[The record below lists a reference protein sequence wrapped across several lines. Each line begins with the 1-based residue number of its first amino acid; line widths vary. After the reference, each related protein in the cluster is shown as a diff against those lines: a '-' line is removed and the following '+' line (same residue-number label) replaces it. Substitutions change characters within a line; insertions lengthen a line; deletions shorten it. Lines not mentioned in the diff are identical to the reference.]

1 VSKEELAERRR
12 RRDELLAQRAAM
24 GAWRDRLLARR
35 KKYLRAH
42 QDLLHRLTQQG

>member
-1 VSKEELAERRR
+1 MSKDELAERRR

-42 QDLLHRLTQQG
+42 QDLAHRLTQQA